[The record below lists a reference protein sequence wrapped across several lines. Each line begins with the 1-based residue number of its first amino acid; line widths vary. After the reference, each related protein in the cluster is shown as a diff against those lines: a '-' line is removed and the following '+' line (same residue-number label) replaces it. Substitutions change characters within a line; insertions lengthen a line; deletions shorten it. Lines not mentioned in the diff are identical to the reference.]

1 MEKLALERSIWINAP
16 RQRVW
21 QAIADPAQMVQ
32 WFVPNLPGAQMVCT
46 EDTFAMQLGPM
57 SVDFVA
63 VESVLDGQQ
72 LTIRSLPDR
81 LIASTYMLKDENG
94 GTGVTVRATG
104 FELLNN
110 AAQQDSLSLSS
121 SGWEKAL
128 QNLNAFVAGTELPFP
143 QAFVGPLFGY
153 WRETRSTLAAERS
166 IWINAPR
173 ERVWRAVTDPQQLKQ
188 WFSPGTPW
196 ALTALELGGRLYN
209 PDPAT
214 GAEKYVQ
221 IIELLDPPHRL
232 ATRSVPEPPDT
243 AVKGT
248 TYTLK
253 EENGGTR
260 LTVTLSGYEHD
271 PEDTRWGR
279 LEQDAFGFGM
289 MLQNVKAYV
298 EGQPL
303 PFPFGF

>member
-1 MEKLALERSIWINAP
+1 METFALERSIWIDAP
-16 RQRVW
+16 RERVW

-32 WFVPNLPGAQMVCT
+32 WFVPNLPGAQMVRSNGA
-46 EDTFAMQLGPM
+46 FAMQLGPM

-63 VESVLDGQQ
+63 VESVIDGQQ

-81 LIASTYMLKDENG
+81 LIATTYLLKDENG
-94 GTGVTVRATG
+94 GTGVTIRSTG
-104 FELLNN
+104 FESLNN
-110 AAQQDSLSLSS
+110 AAQQDSLDLSS
-121 SGWEKAL
+121 AGWEKAL
-128 QNLNAFVAGTELPFP
+128 QNLKAFVAGAALPFP

-173 ERVWRAVTDPQQLKQ
+173 ERVWRAVTDPQQLEK
-188 WFSPGTPW
+188 WFSPGTAW
-196 ALTALELGGRLYN
+196 ALSAFELGGRLYN

-243 AVKGT
+243 VVKGT

-260 LTVTLSGYEHD
+260 LTVTLSGYEQE
-271 PEDTRWGR
+271 PEDTRFGR
-279 LEQDAFGFGM
+279 LEQDVFGFGM
-289 MLQNVKAYV
+289 MLQNAKAYL
-298 EGQPL
+298 EGSEL